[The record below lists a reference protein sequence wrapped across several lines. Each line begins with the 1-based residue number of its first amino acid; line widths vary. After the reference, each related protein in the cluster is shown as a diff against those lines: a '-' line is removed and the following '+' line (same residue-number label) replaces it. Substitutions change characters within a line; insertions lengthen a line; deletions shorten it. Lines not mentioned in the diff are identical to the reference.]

1 MYHICPCTNI
11 EYDNI
16 EMGESMDVK
25 MLLVYVACIIGILI
39 VGKIFIIPI
48 KIITKLI
55 INSFLG
61 AVLLYVIN
69 IVGTVCGLHIG
80 INVVTALVVGIL
92 GIPGAVLLTVLA
104 IFIWNRAIWEL
115 RKNALSHRRPRN
127 VWNAKKSPQKGRPY
141 WANGRIFYSTVTDF
155 AKFLGLSTSN
165 PLFLE
170 I

>member
-1 MYHICPCTNI
+1 
-11 EYDNI
+11 
-16 EMGESMDVK
+16 MGESMDVK
-25 MLLVYVACIIGILI
+25 MLLVYVACIIGIFI

-69 IVGTVCGLHIG
+69 IVGTVCELHIG

-104 IFIWNRAIWEL
+104 IFI
-115 RKNALSHRRPRN
+115 
-127 VWNAKKSPQKGRPY
+127 
-141 WANGRIFYSTVTDF
+141 
-155 AKFLGLSTSN
+155 
-165 PLFLE
+165 
-170 I
+170 

>member
-1 MYHICPCTNI
+1 MLGIIKINDIIKYHICPCTNI
-11 EYDNI
+11 ECDNI

-80 INVVTALVVGIL
+80 INVITALVVGIL

-104 IFIWNRAIWEL
+104 IFI
-115 RKNALSHRRPRN
+115 
-127 VWNAKKSPQKGRPY
+127 
-141 WANGRIFYSTVTDF
+141 
-155 AKFLGLSTSN
+155 
-165 PLFLE
+165 
-170 I
+170 

>member
-1 MYHICPCTNI
+1 MLGIIKINDIIKYHICPCTNI
-11 EYDNI
+11 ECDNI

-25 MLLVYVACIIGILI
+25 MLLVYVACIIGIFI

-69 IVGTVCGLHIG
+69 IVGTACGLHIG

-104 IFIWNRAIWEL
+104 IFIWNIKEQFGNEEKTHFFISA
-115 RKNALSHRRPRN
+115 NGMYGMQ
-127 VWNAKKSPQKGRPY
+127 KKFAQKGASLLGE
-141 WANGRIFYSTVTDF
+141 WAN
-155 AKFLGLSTSN
+155 FLFNCYWLC
-165 PLFLE
+165 
-170 I
+170 

>member
-1 MYHICPCTNI
+1 
-11 EYDNI
+11 
-16 EMGESMDVK
+16 MDVK

-55 INSFLG
+55 INSLLG

-104 IFIWNRAIWEL
+104 IFIWNIKEQFVNEE
-115 RKNALSHRRPRN
+115 KNAFFHLRQRN
-127 VWNAKKSPQKGRPY
+127 VWNAKKIRPKRGVPLGRMGKFFIQLLLTLLSFLAYLRLIPY
-141 WANGRIFYSTVTDF
+141 F
-155 AKFLGLSTSN
+155 
-165 PLFLE
+165 
-170 I
+170 

>member
-11 EYDNI
+11 ECDNI
-16 EMGESMDVK
+16 GMGESMDVK
-25 MLLVYVACIIGILI
+25 MLLVYVACIIGIFI

-55 INSFLG
+55 INSLLG

-104 IFIWNRAIWEL
+104 IFIWNRAIWERKKRTFSSPPTECMECKKIRPKRGVPLGRMCECFIQLLLILLSFLAYL
-115 RKNALSHRRPRN
+115 RLTLC
-127 VWNAKKSPQKGRPY
+127 
-141 WANGRIFYSTVTDF
+141 F
-155 AKFLGLSTSN
+155 
-165 PLFLE
+165 
-170 I
+170 